1 MPCVRPCKP
10 LCGLAGMKE
19 GNHSGPGGGGSF
31 GRFLAGICL
40 GRRKGWGRECPTPPT
55 SSRSADSF
63 EESAQGS
70 FGQKIG
76 TQGVGSQENCVIT
89 G

>member
-1 MPCVRPCKP
+1 M
-10 LCGLAGMKE
+10 
-19 GNHSGPGGGGSF
+19 
-31 GRFLAGICL
+31 
-40 GRRKGWGRECPTPPT
+40 GRRNARGRKAPGPDT

-76 TQGVGSQENCVIT
+76 TQGVGGQENCVIT